1 MAATTFKAPPL
12 KTAAQKTAA
21 PTPSHPAYSSS
32 SAAHQAHG
40 TNDVADMVEEIAF
53 AVATGIVPLLGQAI
67 NIYDMVDC
75 LLILRNSKD
84 SVSRAEAK
92 FDLVLAIIGWI
103 PGAGGGVKKTLRMVN
118 KSPDRYAPIM
128 FDVLRMVLLKLEI
141 YTSPEVLLAQLFDAP
156 ALQSVLTT
164 VQVAIEESWIYE
176 EMPAEAQAALKVGMT
191 AVRAELPAMVGLV
204 SKKLTHWKTK
214 QRNNAARQTALEKKV
229 PQETK
234 PDKLDDATAKDAK
247 NTPDPVKSNGVTNVQ
262 IGTWDLSVFT
272 KTVTGMLGEHIT
284 DYFLLENYLWGREWT
299 RHDIGDSGSWKVMPG
314 LVSPGKLNDDTKLNK
329 LFPNKARGTGIDG
342 VWRVADGTLNNRKK
356 KYAVV
361 ESKASVVCAPTHGDN
376 KPPIDGKLGHNKKD
390 AEVLL
395 EPDTCE
401 LSIEVKN
408 AQSTQS
414 APAKSAELKP
424 EPPKVS
430 LEKPV
435 PKKIKPVKWARRL
448 STKQAVPEKKRKVKP
463 PKVYRVQMSKVWI
476 EMNLDFAVGGDLA
489 DDILLQGYS
498 RHLFY
503 TPFYLESAIE
513 HANAVVR
520 GNKDDHEAHRDHRIP
535 VTHRYDEDE
544 IKAAVNRKNILLG
557 IKVVEI

>member
-1 MAATTFKAPPL
+1 MAATTPKPAPL
-12 KTAAQKTAA
+12 KAAASKTSPTTASPAAISPPSVAQQT
-21 PTPSHPAYSSS
+21 
-32 SAAHQAHG
+32 HG
-40 TNDVADMVEEIAF
+40 TNDVAEMVEEIAV
-53 AVATGIVPLLGQAI
+53 AVAAGIVPFLGQAI

-75 LLILRNSKD
+75 LLTLRNSKD
-84 SVSRAEAK
+84 PVSRAEAK
-92 FDLVLAIIGWI
+92 FDLVLAVIGWI
-103 PGAGGGVKKTLRMVN
+103 PGAGGGVKKTVRIVN
-118 KSPDRYAPIM
+118 KNPDRYAPIM
-128 FDVLRMVLLKLEI
+128 FDVLRMVLVKLEI

-156 ALQSVLTT
+156 ALQRVLLT
-164 VQVAIEESWIYE
+164 VQLAIEESWIYE
-176 EMPAEAQAALKVGMT
+176 EMPEDAQIALKASM
-191 AVRAELPAMVGLV
+191 AIVRAELPAMVGLV
-204 SKKLTHWKTK
+204 AKKLTHWKTK
-214 QRNNAARQTALEKKV
+214 QRNNAARQTTLEKKV
-229 PQETK
+229 PQEKK
-234 PDKLDDATAKDAK
+234 PDKLDDATAKDVK

-284 DYFLLENYLWGREWT
+284 DYFLLENYLWGRDWT

-329 LFPNKARGTGIDG
+329 LFPDKARGTGIDG

-356 KYAVV
+356 KYAIV
-361 ESKASVVCAPTHGDN
+361 ESKASVVCVPTHGDN

-390 AEVLL
+390 ADVLL

-401 LSIEVKN
+401 LSIKVKN
-408 AQSTQS
+408 AQSTNS

-435 PKKIKPVKWARRL
+435 PKKIKPVKRARRL
-448 STKQAVPEKKRKVKP
+448 STKQAAPEKTRKVKP
-463 PKVYRVQMSKVWI
+463 AKVYRVQMSKVWI
-476 EMNLDFAVGGDLA
+476 ELNLDLAVGGDLA

-503 TPFYLESAIE
+503 TPFYLDSARE

-557 IKVVEI
+557 IKVVEM